1 MLFLLDEGGSF
12 LLAMIIPWLDRMTD
26 HIQDFMNTA
35 VYTTIPK
42 RSEVQLKFN
51 IFTSQDGG
59 SAQKQAR
66 PHTR

>member
-1 MLFLLDEGGSF
+1 MLFLLDEDGSF
-12 LLAMIIPWLDRMTD
+12 LLAMIMCHGLID

-35 VYTTIPK
+35 VCTTIPK
-42 RSEVQLKFN
+42 RSEVQLQFN
-51 IFTSQDGG
+51 ISTSQDGG